1 MADTL
6 RCETCSHWRT
16 AVDVDRRI
24 CPMWGWWTYADDWCV
39 AFYEPVPFTE
49 NGRTLCVRCHHARHG
64 KGWKR
69 QVGRVSA

>member
-1 MADTL
+1 MSDNL

-39 AFYEPVPFTE
+39 AYYEPVPFA
-49 NGRTLCVRCHHARHG
+49 GRCEWRVGPTKEVRG
-64 KGWKR
+64 LQDSPG
-69 QVGRVSA
+69 